1 MEIFLVPKLKGT
13 FLELEILMSL
23 LIIWKEKVDILYLK
37 LSLVKLES
45 IYVMEGIILFIG
57 WDLGSMELKLFII
70 HLLQLMDYLNLCGA
84 LKLEML
90 QLLTTTLALVSI
102 VLVLRNIQTN
112 LQAVMAKKQKNNL
125 VISMVVP
132 MWQPQMVQ
140 ELPLYPEQAMV
151 F

>member
-1 MEIFLVPKLKGT
+1 ME
-13 FLELEILMSL
+13 
-23 LIIWKEKVDILYLK
+23 D
-37 LSLVKLES
+37 
-45 IYVMEGIILFIG
+45 IILFIG

-132 MWQPQMVQ
+132 M
-140 ELPLYPEQAMV
+140 
-151 F
+151 

>member
-1 MEIFLVPKLKGT
+1 
-13 FLELEILMSL
+13 
-23 LIIWKEKVDILYLK
+23 
-37 LSLVKLES
+37 
-45 IYVMEGIILFIG
+45 MEGIILFIG

-70 HLLQLMDYLNLCGA
+70 HLLQLMDYLNLCGV

-132 MWQPQMVQ
+132 M
-140 ELPLYPEQAMV
+140 
-151 F
+151 

>member
-13 FLELEILMSL
+13 FPELEILMSL

-45 IYVMEGIILFIG
+45 IYVMEDIILFIG

-70 HLLQLMDYLNLCGA
+70 HLLQLMDYLNLCGV

-132 MWQPQMVQ
+132 M
-140 ELPLYPEQAMV
+140 
-151 F
+151 

>member
-1 MEIFLVPKLKGT
+1 MVPKLKGT
-13 FLELEILMSL
+13 FPELEILMSL

-45 IYVMEGIILFIG
+45 IYVMEDIILFIG

-70 HLLQLMDYLNLCGA
+70 HLLQLMDYLNLCGV

-132 MWQPQMVQ
+132 M
-140 ELPLYPEQAMV
+140 
-151 F
+151 

>member
-13 FLELEILMSL
+13 FPELEILMSL

-45 IYVMEGIILFIG
+45 IYVMEDIILFIG

-70 HLLQLMDYLNLCGA
+70 HLLQLMDYLNLCGV

>member
-1 MEIFLVPKLKGT
+1 ME
-13 FLELEILMSL
+13 
-23 LIIWKEKVDILYLK
+23 D
-37 LSLVKLES
+37 
-45 IYVMEGIILFIG
+45 IILFIG
-57 WDLGSMELKLFII
+57 WDLGLMELKLFII
-70 HLLQLMDYLNLCGA
+70 HLLQLMDYLNLCGV

-132 MWQPQMVQ
+132 M
-140 ELPLYPEQAMV
+140 
-151 F
+151 

>member
-1 MEIFLVPKLKGT
+1 ME
-13 FLELEILMSL
+13 
-23 LIIWKEKVDILYLK
+23 D
-37 LSLVKLES
+37 
-45 IYVMEGIILFIG
+45 IILFIG

-70 HLLQLMDYLNLCGA
+70 HLLQLMDYLNLCGV

-132 MWQPQMVQ
+132 M
-140 ELPLYPEQAMV
+140 
-151 F
+151 

>member
-1 MEIFLVPKLKGT
+1 MVPKLKGT
-13 FLELEILMSL
+13 FPELEILMSL

-45 IYVMEGIILFIG
+45 IYVMEDIILFIG

-132 MWQPQMVQ
+132 M
-140 ELPLYPEQAMV
+140 
-151 F
+151 